1 MQQELGVWEKTGGT
15 VLLRYSEIGSF
26 MLTVKLHVLL
36 SKLAGECHADC
47 EVTCVTEQAGWGVS
61 C

>member
-1 MQQELGVWEKTGGT
+1 
-15 VLLRYSEIGSF
+15 
-26 MLTVKLHVLL
+26 VKLHVLL

-47 EVTCVTEQAGWGVS
+47 KVTCVTEQAGWVVL